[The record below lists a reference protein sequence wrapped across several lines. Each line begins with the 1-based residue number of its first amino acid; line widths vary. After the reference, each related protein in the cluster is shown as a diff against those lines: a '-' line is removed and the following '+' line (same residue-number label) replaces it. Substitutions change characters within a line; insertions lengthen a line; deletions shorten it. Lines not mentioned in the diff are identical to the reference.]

1 MMSLVKLMGIV
12 RYHSLFFVFLLL
24 FFLVA
29 AVDLLNFDRVLYSA
43 ICGLVSP
50 ISKSPCATFYDL
62 PIWDVYLSLAILAAL
77 YHVHSEIRI
86 SNKHLSSRKN

>member
-1 MMSLVKLMGIV
+1 MKLPEII
-12 RYHSLFFVFLLL
+12 RYHRLFFTFLTL

-29 AVDLLNFDRVLYSA
+29 VVDIFNFDRLLYSV

-50 ISKSPCATFYDL
+50 VSKSPCTTFYDL

-77 YHVHSEIRI
+77 YHVHDEIRT